1 MGRARGMDINFH
13 SPCQN
18 LLASSCITEY
28 IRSLQNTQLRT
39 IVYLR
44 LTSVFICNTIFEKL
58 SKAHETKL
66 APVLTL
72 HCFDVA
78 LPHRGGKML
87 KEEAT
92 MSSCLYSANL
102 PKLK

>member
-13 SPCQN
+13 SPFQN

-28 IRSLQNTQLRT
+28 IRSLQNTQLKT

-58 SKAHETKL
+58 SKTHETKL

-72 HCFDVA
+72 HCFDIA
-78 LPHRGGKML
+78 PPHRGGKML
-87 KEEAT
+87 KEAT
-92 MSSCLYSANL
+92 MCSCLYSANS